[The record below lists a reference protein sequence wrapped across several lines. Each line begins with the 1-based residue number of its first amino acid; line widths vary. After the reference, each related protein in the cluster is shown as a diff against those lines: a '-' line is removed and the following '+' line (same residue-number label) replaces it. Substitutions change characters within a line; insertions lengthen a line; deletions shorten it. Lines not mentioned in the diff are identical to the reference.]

1 MNDSMG
7 FFNRMFDYRDG
18 KLIQKVKRPRVN
30 VGDIAGTKDTS
41 GHLQTMVYG
50 RLYLVHRII
59 WIMLNGDIPD
69 KMEIDHINGVRD
81 DNRIENLRLVTK
93 SENQR
98 NSKLRKDSSSGIPGV
113 GFHKQAGKWAARINI
128 NGKRKRL
135 GLFDSFED
143 AAKARHEAEIL
154 YGYHPNH
161 GRAA

>member
-93 SENQR
+93 VKTKEIRSLEKTAAVESQELVFI
-98 NSKLRKDSSSGIPGV
+98 SKRVNGLPALMSMGNEKD
-113 GFHKQAGKWAARINI
+113 
-128 NGKRKRL
+128 
-135 GLFDSFED
+135 
-143 AAKARHEAEIL
+143 
-154 YGYHPNH
+154 
-161 GRAA
+161 